1 MLQKNLRRGWTTG
14 ACATAASKAAFIGLV
29 TGKCPDIV
37 TIKLPNGQSP
47 KFNIAYQDVTQQSV
61 SAGVIKDAG
70 DDPDVTD
77 GLLIISKIVKRNDQN
92 GIYFKAGNGVGTVT
106 LPGLPLDVGEP
117 AINPGPRKMI
127 EDNLKKLSIAKNNL
141 NVDIIIEVPEG

>member
-92 GIYFKAGNGVGTVT
+92 GINFKAGHGVGTIT
-106 LPGLPLDVGEP
+106 LPGLPLDVE
-117 AINPGPRKMI
+117 NQQ
-127 EDNLKKLSIAKNNL
+127 
-141 NVDIIIEVPEG
+141 